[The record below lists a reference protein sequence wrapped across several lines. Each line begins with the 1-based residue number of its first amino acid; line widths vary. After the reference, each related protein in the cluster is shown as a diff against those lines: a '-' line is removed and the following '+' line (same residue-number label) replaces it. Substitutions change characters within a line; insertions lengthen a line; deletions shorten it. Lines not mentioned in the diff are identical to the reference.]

1 MSNYCVGVR
10 QLGYRLEEA
19 IGESLGLEE
28 DYIRNMLVNKGNI
41 WQ

>member
-1 MSNYCVGVR
+1 MLLLFQVG
-10 QLGYRLEEA
+10 YKLEEA

-28 DYIRNMLVNKGNI
+28 DYIRNMLVNKGKI